1 MVPDQLSELDLNLC
15 VNVLSRALFPICAPR
30 SSAVAI
36 YYVLQT
42 ATCIGCIYFYS
53 VYTEAC
59 YEPRGRSFRY
69 WPHRTKPHVNEDD
82 EKHRVRGT

>member
-42 ATCIGCIYFYS
+42 ATCIGCIYFFIA
-53 VYTEAC
+53 YT
-59 YEPRGRSFRY
+59 R
-69 WPHRTKPHVNEDD
+69 K
-82 EKHRVRGT
+82 RVMSPGGVVFDIGPTGPSLM